1 MDTMNPRG
9 KTVRH
14 RCVSITQGAGP
25 FGTGTPSQRQPL
37 AETVAMPRPGPCPRV
52 AAALG
57 GAAARVSGRSWVEP
71 WAGRAAPHNARAG
84 LASRAFPLAPPRGP
98 RPAGRP
104 IESKEKERWRRQAAG
119 VALRLDGGGRSSET
133 GVWRL
138 RCCGS
143 FWTGNA
149 IRRPRATSGRWR
161 VALRLL
167 GVLSAGNLGAGPRAF
182 APAQPLRAG
191 LLHKPLSPWAR
202 SRGASP
208 SSEQSTAARGR
219 GERNCRGGGRPGGRG
234 QAGGPRGGWARKQQ
248 KGPGGGTAPT
258 FYSIMKWKE
267 GPLLLH
273 KVTGRARSSRRRVRG
288 AAREAPAPARNPLFR
303 RLLLPGSQTA
313 GDGFPLSHLPPRWFL
328 TSSFLRGCS
337 R

>member
-57 GAAARVSGRSWVEP
+57 GAAARVSGRSWVAP

-84 LASRAFPLAPPRGP
+84 LASRAFPLPPPRGP

-138 RCCGS
+138 RCCGLS
-143 FWTGNA
+143 GPGTPSAGPGRRLGA
-149 IRRPRATSGRWR
+149 GASRSGSSMCSARGTSGPGPGPSPQRSPSVLASCTSPSRPGRGPGGLRPRRNKA
-161 VALRLL
+161 RLL
-167 GVLSAGNLGAGPRAF
+167 GEEENGTAGEGGARGAG
-182 APAQPLRAG
+182 
-191 LLHKPLSPWAR
+191 
-202 SRGASP
+202 
-208 SSEQSTAARGR
+208 GR
-219 GERNCRGGGRPGGRG
+219 QGVPE
-234 QAGGPRGGWARKQQ
+234 AGGPGSSKRVLG
-248 KGPGGGTAPT
+248 
-258 FYSIMKWKE
+258 
-267 GPLLLH
+267 
-273 KVTGRARSSRRRVRG
+273 VGR
-288 AAREAPAPARNPLFR
+288 PPLFI
-303 RLLLPGSQTA
+303 L
-313 GDGFPLSHLPPRWFL
+313 
-328 TSSFLRGCS
+328 
-337 R
+337 